1 MGIFN
6 LLAKP
11 LGVIGLGLVGYDCH
25 VSGAIRS
32 SANAQEFKAQSLE
45 RNYLD
50 DMSLASPSIVRSRVK
65 QGLFRFN
72 LDENISP
79 FFNGI
84 SGYLK
89 GFGSMLVH
97 NLVPLGLAAGALLTK
112 KPVSKY
118 FGIGLLAYGGIFL
131 AQEIF
136 GIGKSRY

>member
-25 VSGAIRS
+25 VSGALRS
-32 SANAQEFKAQSLE
+32 TANAQEYKAQSLE
-45 RNYLD
+45 SNYLD
-50 DMSLASPSIVRSRVK
+50 NMSMASPSIVRQKIK

-72 LDENISP
+72 VDENFSP

-89 GFGSMLVH
+89 GFGSMLAH
-97 NLVPLGLAAGALLTK
+97 NLIPLGLSVGALFGK
-112 KPVSKY
+112 GASKY
-118 FGIGLLAYGGIFL
+118 FGAGLLLYGGIFL

-136 GIGKSRY
+136 GIGKPKY